1 MLSAWK
7 QEPALQA
14 CSPKV
19 WLQNHSAKTQRILEC
34 RQSGVWSY
42 RQWAAKRGYQAAID
56 SKVGTS
62 LPPCPDL
69 PQAQEK
75 EQRLV
80 CRDGTH
86 KGPRNSAVELARGSS
101 LMSGELGRVGLQ
113 VTKAGR
119 SKWEELKFNSKHVA
133 SRGDLTNFGDLNAKL
148 VSIFQVA
155 LGNGKLE
162 RKQS

>member
-1 MLSAWK
+1 MAHTRDHGTLLLSWP
-7 QEPALQA
+7 EVLLS
-14 CSPKV
+14 C
-19 WLQNHSAKTQRILEC
+19 L
-34 RQSGVWSY
+34 G
-42 RQWAAKRGYQAAID
+42 G
-56 SKVGTS
+56 
-62 LPPCPDL
+62 
-69 PQAQEK
+69 
-75 EQRLV
+75 
-80 CRDGTH
+80 
-86 KGPRNSAVELARGSS
+86 
-101 LMSGELGRVGLQ
+101 LGRVGLQ